1 MGGVIHITLLLILYS
16 LLAAAPCSL
25 LTNETEDSAFLA
37 NSRALIT
44 RLIGGIYCLEGG
56 ASPLGDF
63 ASQSH
68 YPHAWERTPS
78 YAPAPGYLRR
88 EQTPLGYSPS
98 PNHEGRRP
106 TTPHRASSNRGN
118 IFRDTEWDYS
128 ATDNEEHQSPLH
140 YTIEWRVTLNN
151 RVVAKDTEQDLAL
164 DPDLYWQDIWQ
175 KAETILRR
183 KVARNRRVRL
193 DDTTVVVSV
202 NNRSQR
208 DLTNRFEKTNIN

>member
-1 MGGVIHITLLLILYS
+1 MGGVIHIALLLILYS

-25 LTNETEDSAFLA
+25 LRNETEDSAFPA

-56 ASPLGDF
+56 ESPLGDF

-78 YAPAPGYLRR
+78 YAPTPGYLSR

-98 PNHEGRRP
+98 PNHEGHRS
-106 TTPHRASSNRGN
+106 TPRQTPSNRGN
-118 IFRDTEWDYS
+118 IFRDSEWDYS
-128 ATDNEEHQSPLH
+128 ATDNEEPQPSLH

-164 DPDLYWQDIWQ
+164 DPDLY
-175 KAETILRR
+175 
-183 KVARNRRVRL
+183 
-193 DDTTVVVSV
+193 
-202 NNRSQR
+202 
-208 DLTNRFEKTNIN
+208 